1 MVVYTLNIMHI
12 NHINNR
18 ERTNELLEKQLNYNT
33 TLKKSNMERIK
44 ELKKLLD
51 MGMIPQEEYDAKK
64 KDLLK

>member
-33 TLKKSNMERIK
+33 TLYKLNMEQIK
-44 ELKKLLD
+44 ELKELLD
-51 MGMIPQEEYDAKK
+51 IGAITQEEFDEKK
-64 KDLLK
+64 KNY

>member
-1 MVVYTLNIMHI
+1 MHI

-18 ERTNELLEKQLNYNT
+18 ERTNELLEKKLNYNT
-33 TLKKSNMERIK
+33 TLNKSNMERIK

>member
-1 MVVYTLNIMHI
+1 MHI

>member
-18 ERTNELLEKQLNYNT
+18 ERTNELLEKKLNYNT
-33 TLKKSNMERIK
+33 TLNKSNMERIK

>member
-33 TLKKSNMERIK
+33 TLNKSNMKRIK
-44 ELKKLLD
+44 KLKELLD
-51 MGMIPQEEYDAKK
+51 MGAITQEEYDAKK
-64 KDLLK
+64 KELLK